1 MKVLVTGGAGF
12 IASHVVDRYVN
23 KGLEVVIVDDLS
35 RGSMNNVNQKA
46 RFYKADIRNYDAMH
60 RIFEEERPDYVNHHA
75 AQMDLRRAVFEP
87 AFDAETNIIGSI
99 HLLNLAVEFKTKR
112 IIYASTGGAA
122 YGEPLYV
129 PMGEDHPVNPNS
141 PYGISKHTVEHYLF
155 NYRLLYG
162 LEYVVLRYGNVYGP
176 RQSSKG
182 EAGVVAIFCE
192 QILANETPKI
202 FGNGQKTR
210 DYIYAADVAQANV
223 QALDHG
229 NGHILNIAFGKP
241 TTDFE
246 IFEAVCKAL
255 GIQAFEPSYA
265 AKRPG
270 EVDHC
275 YLKIDKATRELK
287 WMPKV
292 PLAEGLKLTA
302 NFFREKAAQAE
313 GVASR

>member
-1 MKVLVTGGAGF
+1 MKAMVTGGAGF
-12 IASHVVDRYVN
+12 IASHIVDSYVD

-35 RGSMNNVNQKA
+35 RGSMNNVNPSA
-46 RFYKADIRNYDAMH
+46 RFYEADIRDYDAMR
-60 RIFEEERPDYVNHHA
+60 RIFEKERPDYINHHA

-112 IIYASTGGAA
+112 IVYASSGGAA

-129 PMGEDHPVNPNS
+129 PMGEDHPINPTT

-192 QILANETPKI
+192 QLLAHETPKL
-202 FGNGQKTR
+202 FGNGKKTR
-210 DYIYAADVAQANV
+210 DYIYVADVAQANV
-223 QALDHG
+223 RALEQG
-229 NGHILNIAFGKP
+229 NGQIFNIAFGQP
-241 TTDFE
+241 TTDYE
-246 IFEAVCKAL
+246 IFQAVRQAL
-255 GIQAFEPSYA
+255 DIQGVEPTYT

-270 EVDHC
+270 EIDHC
-275 YLKIDKATRELK
+275 YLKIDQAKRELN
-287 WMPKV
+287 WTPRV
-292 PLAEGLKLTA
+292 SLPEGLQITA
-302 NFFREKAAQAE
+302 AFFRKHAAKMA
-313 GVASR
+313 GA